1 MTRDQ
6 AEQKQKGVVNS
17 SVCQSFMAL
26 GWFQVL
32 SPITAGCTDPQRI
45 LTEAAGSQLLAATS
59 LLITVGWELPLAKAI
74 SQPPV
79 SPETKTT
86 ARRKICNTMMCI
98 WVLIWHPEEKHQL
111 QRLLRCRCQVMSLAQ
126 AYVFLAAEFGLRW
139 PPELGQEG
147 GRHPSATL
155 PKSHTLSLT
164 SPERCAGEPLQ
175 CRMGE
180 EHGQG
185 TRTTQAMGYT
195 RTTGCCSTS
204 QADSLYTGIRL
215 IGMGHLTDMHSLIA
229 W

>member
-1 MTRDQ
+1 
-6 AEQKQKGVVNS
+6 
-17 SVCQSFMAL
+17 MAL

-32 SPITAGCTDPQRI
+32 SPITAGCMDPQCF

-79 SPETKTT
+79 PPETKTT

-111 QRLLRCRCQVMSLAQ
+111 QRLLGCRCQVMSLAQ

-155 PKSHTLSLT
+155 RKVPYPFSKQPWEVCRWAPAMQDGWGTWARHQDHPGHRVHQDNGVLQHQPAKQTPYAQASGWSAWGTSLT
-164 SPERCAGEPLQ
+164 CTHR
-175 CRMGE
+175 
-180 EHGQG
+180 
-185 TRTTQAMGYT
+185 
-195 RTTGCCSTS
+195 
-204 QADSLYTGIRL
+204 
-215 IGMGHLTDMHSLIA
+215 
-229 W
+229 